1 MKDKLIDLLKEVTDE
16 ETLIIIRNVI
26 KNYKENDGEE

>member
-1 MKDKLIDLLKEVTDE
+1 MKDKLLDLLKEVTDE

-26 KNYKENDGEE
+26 INYKENGGEE